1 MTMYTTYSTLDT
13 TDEATLVEIPLGYV
27 AKWTMLFLAN
37 STSGSSDAEASVV
50 LYNSRDPLTGDP
62 TDKLINVAD
71 NTTVP
76 SGQYLLEDNFT
87 FILQPGQIVTAQCLT
102 AGSVRVAMT
111 FDLTEA
117 PATLLNFTGPPKTTG
132 VTLNV

>member
-13 TDEATLVEIPLGYV
+13 ANEITLVEMPLGYV

-37 STSGSSDAEASVV
+37 SSELETDVTTTV
-50 LYNSRDPLTGDP
+50 TLYNYRDPLTGDP

-71 NTTVP
+71 NTKVP

-87 FILQPGQIVTAQCLT
+87 FILQPGQVVTAQCPT
-102 AGSVRVAMT
+102 AGSIRVAMT
-111 FDLTEA
+111 FDITEA